1 MLPALTYWNWTK
13 SLRDGL
19 PRLWH
24 SDFLFPI
31 TKSGGKQVLKVVLL
45 SHHNKTIKQ
54 DRPFHCLWK
63 EYHPSAWLAS
73 GFMTQMHLRVK
84 QCFDYY
90 WFYMEDFIMYEK
102 YLEQFL
108 TFWNIKVK
116 IRKNLPARMSGI
128 FCLRKK
134 RKGWKPQ
141 LWIFIILPSA
151 FSIGMSWI
159 SLGMISRFHVWFW
172 NTSFQRYWLPLK
184 STVC

>member
-13 SLRDGL
+13 SLCDGL

-24 SDFLFPI
+24 SDFLFSI
-31 TKSGGKQVLKVVLL
+31 TKQWKASPKSSIVKSPQPNNQTGSTFPLPMKRIPPFRLVGKRFYDPNAPPCKAVFWLLLILHGGFYYVRKIFRTVSYFLKYQGKNPEELTCQDVRNFLL
-45 SHHNKTIKQ
+45 
-54 DRPFHCLWK
+54 
-63 EYHPSAWLAS
+63 A
-73 GFMTQMHLRVK
+73 
-84 QCFDYY
+84 
-90 WFYMEDFIMYEK
+90 
-102 YLEQFL
+102 
-108 TFWNIKVK
+108 
-116 IRKNLPARMSGI
+116 
-128 FCLRKK
+128 KK

-141 LWIFIILPSA
+141 LWIFIILPSV